1 VLQAEIELVVPF
13 FDVDSMDVV
22 WHGHYVKY
30 FEMARCAL
38 LDRLGH
44 NYTQMRAAGYVWPI
58 IDLQLRY
65 IRGARFGQTLI
76 VRADLIE
83 WENRLKIHYLISD
96 AETGERMTR
105 GSSVQVAVAIASR
118 EMQLASPRV
127 LLDAVEKALDL
138 SAPQAGPGGRAS
150 SCCWPARCW
159 PRPSTSSSSAPSWP
173 NRPWCAARSS
183 RKNTC
188 APCRSR

>member
-1 VLQAEIELVVPF
+1 MRSQGVLQAEIEMVVPF

-30 FEMARCAL
+30 FEVARCAL
-38 LDRLGH
+38 LDRLDH
-44 NYTQMRAAGYVWPI
+44 NYTQMRAAGYAWPI

-83 WENRLKIHYLISD
+83 WENRLKIHYLICD

-105 GSSVQVAVAIASR
+105 GSSVQVAVDMASR

-127 LLDAVEKALDL
+127 LAEAVERVLA
-138 SAPQAGPGGRAS
+138 
-150 SCCWPARCW
+150 
-159 PRPSTSSSSAPSWP
+159 
-173 NRPWCAARSS
+173 
-183 RKNTC
+183 
-188 APCRSR
+188 